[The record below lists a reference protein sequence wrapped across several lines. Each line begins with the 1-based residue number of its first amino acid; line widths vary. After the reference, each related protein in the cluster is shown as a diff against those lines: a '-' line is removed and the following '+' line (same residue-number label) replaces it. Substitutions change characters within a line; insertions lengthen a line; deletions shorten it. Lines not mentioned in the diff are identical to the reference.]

1 MRLSAPFSFG
11 CDAKISPSLLPRVR
25 ARVHTVGSTTGAA
38 LGAAIG
44 TASPEA
50 VAYLRIRHFD
60 RLYAQILFKNFDV
73 NNDGYL
79 EVPEAQKALDY
90 IGHTHFSIKE
100 TVAKVTVAT
109 HGEYKVSPE
118 EFTAI
123 YAAMLAQHNVT
134 EEELAAMAAAAESGA
149 ALRLEENVWR
159 RNSGQMTSPRALHH
173 PGPLPAETAPIRRPS
188 SAYLDDLLEA

>member
-1 MRLSAPFSFG
+1 MATG
-11 CDAKISPSLLPRVR
+11 EGAGAAGAVGT
-25 ARVHTVGSTTGAA
+25 TVGATTR
-38 LGAAIG
+38 
-44 TASPEA
+44 T
-50 VAYLRIRHFD
+50 
-60 RLYAQILFKNFDV
+60 
-73 NNDGYL
+73 
-79 EVPEAQKALDY
+79 
-90 IGHTHFSIKE
+90 
-100 TVAKVTVAT
+100 
-109 HGEYKVSPE
+109 
-118 EFTAI
+118 I

>member
-1 MRLSAPFSFG
+1 MTP
-11 CDAKISPSLLPRVR
+11 
-25 ARVHTVGSTTGAA
+25 
-38 LGAAIG
+38 
-44 TASPEA
+44 
-50 VAYLRIRHFD
+50 
-60 RLYAQILFKNFDV
+60 
-73 NNDGYL
+73 
-79 EVPEAQKALDY
+79 DY

-109 HGEYKVSPE
+109 HGEYKVSPD